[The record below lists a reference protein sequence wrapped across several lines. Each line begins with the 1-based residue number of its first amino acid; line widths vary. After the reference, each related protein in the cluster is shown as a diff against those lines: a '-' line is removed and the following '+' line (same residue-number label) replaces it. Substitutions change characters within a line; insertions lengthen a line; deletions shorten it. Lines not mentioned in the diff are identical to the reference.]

1 MNGSLVPFGIPLPSL
16 GTGFRSFHYSRI
28 TSHWRRSGSY
38 VPEGG
43 AGCSSG
49 WPERPGCGSARGELP
64 PPSTRSLVGR
74 CAIPRP
80 SVAGV
85 LSQACGPISSTP
97 LSPIGRNK
105 KAIRFAGHQTSQD
118 RSAATA
124 ESLVRGRF
132 DDIGSLGF
140 LTGPPWNNELA
151 WEVVYKGVLDPLGGS
166 IIIISSTRASVFSL
180 NSQRS
185 IKSKD
190 FYSSSCYFY

>member
-105 KAIRFAGHQTSQD
+105 KTIRFAGHQTSQD

-140 LTGPPWNNELA
+140 LTGPPGTMNWLGRLYIKA
-151 WEVVYKGVLDPLGGS
+151 CSIPWEG
-166 IIIISSTRASVFSL
+166 A
-180 NSQRS
+180 
-185 IKSKD
+185 
-190 FYSSSCYFY
+190 SSSSVQLEHQCSVSTVSDL